1 MLARM
6 LRPVPSR
13 PPGPVDPTEAARH
26 VSTRLPALDAP
37 AVAALV
43 DRGPGRAA
51 TALRREH
58 SRASRARGS
67 PPPWPARARSCDAP
81 CSPCPGS
88 GWCERAERLLSDRID
103 DALDERGHAR
113 LDVHMANCE
122 RCVEHEIRLGQAQNA
137 LANGFLAERPPAEP
151 SVPAAQLRV
160 VEAETGAEEAAQA
173 EAPGFLGG
181 VAVVAPLALTAL
193 LTAIIALAMLF
204 AGAL

>member
-13 PPGPVDPTEAARH
+13 LPGPVDPTEAARH
-26 VSTRLPALDAP
+26 VSARLPALDAP
-37 AVAALV
+37 AVAALSIV
-43 DRGPGRAA
+43 ALVGGDRAQAGAQSGLEGEELAA
-51 TALRREH
+51 AL
-58 SRASRARGS
+58 
-67 PPPWPARARSCDAP
+67 ARARKELRRALQP
-81 CSPCPGS
+81 LPGS

-122 RCVEHEIRLGQAQNA
+122 RCVEHETRLGQAQNA

>member
-13 PPGPVDPTEAARH
+13 LPGPVDPTEAARH
-26 VSTRLPALDAP
+26 VSARLPALDAP
-37 AVAALV
+37 AVAALSIV
-43 DRGPGRAA
+43 ALVGGDRAQAGAQSGLEGEGLAA
-51 TALRREH
+51 AL
-58 SRASRARGS
+58 
-67 PPPWPARARSCDAP
+67 ARARKELRRALQP
-81 CSPCPGS
+81 LPGS